1 MSSIGNKIVLSKN
14 LRRLMAEHNVDRAQ
28 MCKDIGVAYTTFSDW
43 YNGTKYPRIDKI
55 EMMANYFGVPKS
67 ALIEEHDDRPS
78 NIEPIRWGKPV
89 PLVGDI
95 ACGTPILAE
104 QNITDYV
111 DTPEHVK
118 ADFALRCRGESMID
132 AGVHDGDIVFIRQ
145 QPEVDN
151 GQIAAVLID
160 GAESEATLKRVYLD
174 NGALTLQAANP
185 SIAPKTF
192 FGEDMSRVHILGR
205 AVAYIHVFGDN

>member
-1 MSSIGNKIVLSKN
+1 MDNLSIGKRIETRRKELGLKLDDIANELGLARSTIQRYEKGTIATIKMPIIEAIARVL
-14 LRRLMAEHNVDRAQ
+14 EVDPAWL
-28 MCKDIGVAYTTFSDW
+28 CGKT
-43 YNGTKYPRIDKI
+43 DK
-55 EMMANYFGVPKS
+55 MTS
-67 ALIEEHDDRPS
+67 WPS

-174 NGALTLQAANP
+174 NGVLTLQAANP

-192 FGEDMSRVHILGR
+192 FGEDISRVHILGR
-205 AVAYIHVFGDN
+205 AVAFIHVFGDN